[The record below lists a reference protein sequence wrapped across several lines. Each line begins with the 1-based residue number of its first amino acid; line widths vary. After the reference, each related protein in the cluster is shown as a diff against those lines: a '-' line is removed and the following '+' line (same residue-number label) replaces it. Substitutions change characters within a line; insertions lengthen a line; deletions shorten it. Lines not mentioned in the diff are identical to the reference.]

1 LRLTGT
7 LLVPE
12 AWSGVERVVMSE
24 QSRALVIGLALSLV
38 AVAAGSALAQESTI
52 NGPAPSFSHI
62 AGPPRIQINPRPLYR
77 RCTSWYVVQY
87 RPSGRVLFPEKHCW
101 WVRG

>member
-1 LRLTGT
+1 MAWKSLMVAASLAAVT
-7 LLVPE
+7 LAAAPPP
-12 AWSGVERVVMSE
+12 
-24 QSRALVIGLALSLV
+24 
-38 AVAAGSALAQESTI
+38 AVAQQTT
-52 NGPAPSFSHI
+52 PI
-62 AGPPRIQINPRPLYR
+62 AGPSEASPPETTISGRPRIEINPRPLFR

>member
-1 LRLTGT
+1 VKR
-7 LLVPE
+7 
-12 AWSGVERVVMSE
+12 AVMSVK
-24 QSRALVIGLALSLV
+24 SRLLVIGLALLSAA
-38 AVAAGSALAQESTI
+38 AVAPSAPAQESTVS
-52 NGPAPSFSHI
+52 GSAPSFSHI
-62 AGPPRIQINPRPLYR
+62 GGPPRIQINPRPLFR

>member
-1 LRLTGT
+1 M
-7 LLVPE
+7 V
-12 AWSGVERVVMSE
+12 A
-24 QSRALVIGLALSLV
+24 GLALLS
-38 AVAAGSALAQESTI
+38 AAAAMPSAWAQDSTI
-52 NGPAPSFSHI
+52 NGPGPSFSHNI
-62 AGPPRIQINPRPLYR
+62 GPPRIQINPRPLFR

>member
-1 LRLTGT
+1 MPAG
-7 LLVPE
+7 
-12 AWSGVERVVMSE
+12 
-24 QSRALVIGLALSLV
+24 SRARVLGLTVLL
-38 AVAAGSALAQESTI
+38 AAGAAAGAQAQDSTV
-52 NGPAPSFSHI
+52 GGAPSFSHLV
-62 AGPPRIQINPRPLYR
+62 GPPRIQINPRPLYR

>member
-1 LRLTGT
+1 
-7 LLVPE
+7 
-12 AWSGVERVVMSE
+12 MSVKL
-24 QSRALVIGLALSLV
+24 RALVTALALLS
-38 AVAAGSALAQESTI
+38 AAGASPSALAQESAVS
-52 NGPAPSFSHI
+52 GSAPSFSHVV
-62 AGPPRIQINPRPLYR
+62 GPPRIQINPRPLYR

>member
-1 LRLTGT
+1 
-7 LLVPE
+7 
-12 AWSGVERVVMSE
+12 MSVK
-24 QSRALVIGLALSLV
+24 SRALVIGLAFFL
-38 AVAAGSALAQESTI
+38 AAAAAPLARAQNSTI
-52 NGPAPSFSHI
+52 NGPAPSFSHLV
-62 AGPPRIQINPRPLYR
+62 GPPRVQINPRPLFR

>member
-1 LRLTGT
+1 MP
-7 LLVPE
+7 VK
-12 AWSGVERVVMSE
+12 
-24 QSRALVIGLALSLV
+24 SRALVLGLALLS
-38 AVAAGSALAQESTI
+38 AAAAMPSAWAQESTI
-52 NGPAPSFSHI
+52 GAQAPSFSHNI
-62 AGPPRIQINPRPLYR
+62 APPGPPRIQINPRPLFR

>member
-1 LRLTGT
+1 MS
-7 LLVPE
+7 VK
-12 AWSGVERVVMSE
+12 SRV
-24 QSRALVIGLALSLV
+24 LVISLALLSA
-38 AVAAGSALAQESTI
+38 AVVIPSVRARAQDSTI
-52 NGPAPSFSHI
+52 GSAPSFSRI
-62 AGPPRIQINPRPLYR
+62 GPPRVQINPRPLFR

>member
-1 LRLTGT
+1 MS
-7 LLVPE
+7 LL
-12 AWSGVERVVMSE
+12 
-24 QSRALVIGLALSLV
+24 L
-38 AVAAGSALAQESTI
+38 AAGAARSARTQESTI
-52 NGPAPSFSHI
+52 GSAPSFSHI
-62 AGPPRIQINPRPLYR
+62 GPPQIQVNPRPLFR